1 MRALLAGT
9 PARHFELLVNSMNK
23 SARACYVREGFVL
36 EPAAPTQG
44 RYVKYSRSV
53 TAAER
58 TKMIDADTS

>member
-36 EPAAPTQG
+36 EPTQG